1 MLEETFEKQKY
12 VSVKERVIIATQLGL
27 SEQNVKTWFQNR
39 RTKWK
44 KDEQKGTT
52 KEKVEQGIEIE
63 EKSSGSSEE
72 D

>member
-44 KDEQKGTT
+44 KDEQKGA
-52 KEKVEQGIEIE
+52 KEKVGQGVETE
-63 EKSSGSSEE
+63 EKSSGTSSEE

>member
-1 MLEETFEKQKY
+1 MLEETFDKQKY

-44 KDEQKGTT
+44 KDEQKGA
-52 KEKVEQGIEIE
+52 KEKGGQGAESE
-63 EKSSGSSEE
+63 EKSSGSDE